1 MAYSR
6 IKSERSDPQVSI
18 DLVQDTRVI
27 YESEQ
32 WLPGHFALSS
42 AVTAVEVQAAIND
55 TRDDRNSIPVKHD
68 FTTIELEQANIDA
81 SGNSVTESVIRS
93 WWREILAIMLSI
105 ASLLSAVG
113 VLLAYEDQPLSSWEF
128 RYLPNTVVSQLTTIC
143 RSALMFSTASCVSQL
158 SWLHIQEK
166 PQALSELQ
174 AFDNASRGPAGAI
187 SMLAFPTRYR
197 MPALV
202 GSLITIATLLMEPFG
217 QQVLQFPLRDDLVK
231 GNATFPTTQIYA
243 PVPEAVVAAAESLT
257 SDLTVD
263 TQTQAAIVNSIFGVP
278 SANPYT
284 CLTNSSCSWNDTVT
298 LGVCSLCTNVTSATI
313 MSCSSPDQIGYF
325 CNYTTPGGYAFQT
338 SSDNDG
344 ETSQYTTRLNTSTQ
358 TTSTQ
363 TNNSTEAALIGF
375 ATVVEGL
382 FDRTPDITECTL
394 SWCAKVYR
402 NITAQGSSF
411 FAQIEEHPLSYK
423 GYWFEQSTNDP
434 VYEMYE
440 ASPGFPT
447 SFNATFTLQAA
458 NTNSLSTFLNGLLS
472 TGSVMQY
479 TGEQPDDAYT
489 FSIGTAMLSN
499 PSISYMADNIAAGLT
514 NTIRN
519 LTNLTNDYIIQ
530 NHGDSTVQVQ
540 YIHVRWAW
548 LSLPASIV
556 LLGLLLLLI
565 TMTES
570 RRANALIWKC
580 SPLALLFHPLQGWTN
595 GELDHRSKDEM
606 EKCAKSMRGQLLPG
620 DDVGL
625 RIVKS

>member
-6 IKSERSDPQVSI
+6 INSKRFDPQVSV
-18 DLVQDTRVI
+18 DLAQDTHVT

-32 WLPGHFALSS
+32 WLPGHSALSS
-42 AVTAVEVQAAIND
+42 AVTAVEVQAAVND
-55 TRDDRNSIPVKHD
+55 TWDDRNNIRVKHD

-81 SGNSVTESVIRS
+81 PGNPVTESVIRS

-105 ASLLSAVG
+105 ASLLSTVG

-128 RYLPNTVVSQLTTIC
+128 RYLPNTVVSQLTTIS

-166 PQALSELQ
+166 PRALSELQ

-284 CLTNSSCSWNDTVT
+284 CLTNSSCSWDDAVT
-298 LGVCSLCTNVTSATI
+298 LGVCSLCTNVTSATT

-358 TTSTQ
+358 TNHSA
-363 TNNSTEAALIGF
+363 EAALIGF

-595 GELDHRSKDEM
+595 RELDHRSKDEM